1 MHHVIKPC
9 LGIPLTTGWYL
20 QVADLVDKK
29 HSVDLTCPD
38 RCITIDILTNACLIG
53 IADDYLKLRK
63 FNIMELTGTNP
74 QVILEPL
81 KLIRIVSR
89 ISYLVSHV
97 QYPLLNSGFGGDAT
111 RHAGQGEGG
120 SL

>member
-53 IADDYLKLRK
+53 IADDYLKLKK

-74 QVILEPL
+74 QVILETL
-81 KLIRIVSR
+81 EAYLHR
-89 ISYLVSHV
+89 ISYLV
-97 QYPLLNSGFGGDAT
+97 PRTPCTMPIIEFGHW
-111 RHAGQGEGG
+111 R
-120 SL
+120 